1 MDSKIQLEENYVRPK
16 PNISFSSLVMIF
28 TITYIFIICI
38 TMAFHKKS
46 DTKFIYTNT
55 LNINE
60 LLVLIFIVIVLTL
73 FRIADSNL
81 NKDTWKYITKSS
93 SISLQPTTTE
103 PINENSFLRRP
114 WNCHSSV
121 FLSAA
126 GLYII
131 LFVIS
136 NKYIC
141 VAPYC
146 SLYYGV
152 ILFILGLLSYGW
164 WGSNRELLWHMDN
177 RFMEYTAI
185 ALAVIF
191 LVSCQC
197 ISDNLGLVI
206 ISIFIIVRE
215 CITNKKLVP
224 GAMEKAFFIVLICA
238 FIMIYFSPCNINRFY
253 LGLALV
259 LVGLLCKSADWMKGY
274 SKGTAF
280 FHFFAALSF
289 YVLWSWSQT
298 VKR

>member
-1 MDSKIQLEENYVRPK
+1 MDKIEENYVRPK
-16 PNISFSSLVMIF
+16 PNIDFSFLVVIF
-28 TITYIFIICI
+28 TITYILIVYTSMVFY
-38 TMAFHKKS
+38 KKS
-46 DTKFIYTNT
+46 GTKFMYTCT
-55 LNINE
+55 LDINE
-60 LLVLIFIVIVLTL
+60 LIVLIFIAVVLTL
-73 FRIADSNL
+73 FRIADSNF
-81 NKDTWKYITKSS
+81 NKDTWNYLTKSS
-93 SISLQPTTTE
+93 SMSLQPTTTE
-103 PINENSFLRRP
+103 PIKENSFLRRP

-136 NKYIC
+136 NNYKC

-146 SLYYGV
+146 SFYFGV

-164 WGSNRELLWHMDN
+164 WGSNREILWHMDN
-177 RFMEYTAI
+177 RFMEYTSI
-185 ALAVIF
+185 ALAVVF

-197 ISDNLGLVI
+197 ISDKFGIII
-206 ISIFIIVRE
+206 ISIFIIMRE
-215 CITNKKLVP
+215 YITNKQLVP
-224 GAMEKAFFIVLICA
+224 GAMETAFFFVLICA
-238 FIMIYFSPCNINRFY
+238 FILIYLSPCYINRFY

-298 VKR
+298 V